1 MKLIIESRW
10 GYGKEQ
16 ETASDR
22 TGTLRRR
29 SLYITGRSAA
39 GIASGRPVRG
49 YPASQA
55 KGDSKLSGSY
65 VLLLNSQESPF
76 DEEAACQAFG
86 RFLSQRQAGLAPLA
100 GQTVILYIPKDDA
113 ALSAYSQSL
122 VRRAASFQVT
132 LAVRPL
138 EAVFLRSRLRARL
151 YEAILVPAA
160 SLPDG
165 LEGQA
170 RVYEYKSY
178 VLR

>member
-1 MKLIIESRW
+1 MTRKQPARLLA
-10 GYGKEQ
+10 
-16 ETASDR
+16 ASSASVRPAWLLWPDR
-22 TGTLRRR
+22 LW
-29 SLYITGRSAA
+29 
-39 GIASGRPVRG
+39 
-49 YPASQA
+49 
-55 KGDSKLSGSY
+55 
-65 VLLLNSQESPF
+65 
-76 DEEAACQAFG
+76 
-86 RFLSQRQAGLAPLA
+86 
-100 GQTVILYIPKDDA
+100 ILYIPKDDA

-122 VRRAASFQVT
+122 VRRAASCQVT

-165 LEGQA
+165 LEDQA

>member
-49 YPASQA
+49 YPA
-55 KGDSKLSGSY
+55 G
-65 VLLLNSQESPF
+65 LLLNSQESPF